1 MSKNTVTRAQLG
13 EAVYQQIGLSRIE
26 SVELIES
33 ILKFM
38 SESLERGESLKLSS
52 FGSFSVRKKN
62 KRIGR
67 NPKTGEEVLISPR
80 KVIVFRPSQ
89 ILKSRINKTR
99 TV

>member
-1 MSKNTVTRAQLG
+1 LSKNTVTRAQLG

-62 KRIGR
+62 ERIGR

-80 KVIVFRPSQ
+80 KIIVFRPSQ

>member
-1 MSKNTVTRAQLG
+1 LSKNTVTRAQLG

-62 KRIGR
+62 ERIGR

>member
-62 KRIGR
+62 ERIGR